1 MNKLFLS
8 LLALAVGSADA
19 MHIDPSGLGQV
30 LIAPYYTVNGGNQ
43 TLISIANRSDRG
55 KALKVRFLEAMNGRE
70 VFDFNLY
77 LAPHDLWTGALFS
90 QNADAPA
97 TLITNDDSCTVPA
110 LKTSTSLPQLS
121 NGRRVA
127 QFSDRQYVG
136 DRNDAGPD
144 DVRRTRDGYFEVIE
158 MGEVINNAQSS
169 LNDISAA
176 SDGIPANCL
185 RIESAWAAGG
195 YWAQNPGID
204 LTPPGGGVTATVTI
218 VAALQGSMY
227 AYQAQAIDGF
237 SSIVQHTVPGSAL
250 PNLTSGVTSQSQGVV
265 EAIVETES
273 GLVTARYPLARAID
287 AVSALLMA
295 ETIDNEFVT
304 NDSSRAASVWVVT
317 LPTKKFYAD
326 DALVQG
332 SAIAPFSRK
341 FSQSAPPLSQGE
353 TGGERIVPV
362 PVRAEFTQRRARGEA
377 IQVDLWDREHRFAID
392 CLEEL
397 DPGNQ
402 QFCICPACSPPP
414 PITIVGVPSI
424 HWASNLLVFNVEDCA
439 GPLADAD
446 SRICQ
451 HVDATALNSGFGENY
466 TTFIDGWMRLQLYEP
481 QGVDSLPN
489 HLLRAD
495 ESGHRF
501 AGLPT
506 IGFWAVSFTNGE
518 LMQGVLANYA
528 SLRMHRVTRRDV
540 PTP

>member
-1 MNKLFLS
+1 MNKLLLS
-8 LLALAVGSADA
+8 LLSLAAGSVAA

-110 LKTSTSLPQLS
+110 LKTSTSLPQLP

-158 MGEVINNAQSS
+158 MGEVINAGQRS
-169 LNDISAA
+169 LNDISAG

-195 YWAQNPGID
+195 YWAQNSEID
-204 LTPPGGGVTATVTI
+204 LTPPGGGVTTTVTL
-218 VAALQGSMY
+218 VDALQGSMY

-250 PNLTSGVTSQSQGVV
+250 PNLASGVTHQNQGMV
-265 EAIVETES
+265 EAIVETGS

-295 ETIDNEFVT
+295 ETIDNEFVSRL
-304 NDSSRAASVWVVT
+304 SSGAISAWVVT

-332 SAIAPFSRK
+332 SAIAPFNRK
-341 FSQSAPPLSQGE
+341 FSQSTPAVYQSEPGS
-353 TGGERIVPV
+353 ERIFPI
-362 PVRAEFTQRRARGEA
+362 PWRAEGTPRQARGEA
-377 IQVDLWDREHRFAID
+377 VQVDLWDRERLLAPD
-392 CLEEL
+392 CVPGSLPLEHCGC
-397 DPGNQ
+397 PPV
-402 QFCICPACSPPP
+402 ICNPPP
-414 PITIVGVPSI
+414 PPTPGVPSI
-424 HWASNLLVFNVEDCA
+424 HWASNILVFNREDCSS
-439 GPLADAD
+439 PLSD
-446 SRICQ
+446 SSSRVCQ
-451 HVDATALNSGFGENY
+451 HVDANDVGDGFV
-466 TTFIDGWMRLQLYEP
+466 DGRMRLRFYDA

-518 LMQGVLANYA
+518 LMPGVLANYA

-540 PTP
+540 PAP